1 MIDGL
6 KKGWN
11 IIVEDESIFIYD
23 SLTAK
28 TRKWIIRD
36 KRPIITVTGS
46 HEKTIVYGVL
56 SLDGG
61 KQLFRQ
67 DDKFD
72 SQSFIKYLKQV
83 KEKFKKF
90 VIFLDRATQH
100 RSKMVEEYFHQNM
113 KTIKVEYFPVGS
125 SYLNAVEEC
134 WRQGKGNIISNYYS
148 SFSQVKQ
155 AISNYY
161 RKRRFNLDIKKYLL
175 RSTN

>member
-1 MIDGL
+1 VL
-6 KKGWN
+6 KSLENGWN
-11 IIVEDESIFIYD
+11 LLVQDESIFIHD
-23 SLTAK
+23 SMVK
-28 TRKWIIRD
+28 RRKWITKE
-36 KRPIITVTGS
+36 KRPIVTVTGS
-46 HEKTIVYGVL
+46 HEKTIVYGAL
-56 SLDGG
+56 SLDGS

-72 SQSFIKYLKQV
+72 SQSFIKYLRQV

-90 VIFLDRATQH
+90 VIFLDRAAQH

-113 KTIKVEYFPVGS
+113 KTMKVEYFPVGS
-125 SYLNAVEEC
+125 AFLNAVEEC
-134 WRQGKGNIISNYYS
+134 WRQGKGNILSNYYS

-161 RKRRFNLDIKKYLL
+161 RKRRFNLDIKKYLF